1 MSKIEKWK
9 TRAESWHKAEFWMKF
24 RNFPDKISMRAI
36 LFLANA
42 GYLLDADATQA
53 REKTFTCERRG
64 EPTGSK
70 AGEYEERS
78 R

>member
-9 TRAESWHKAEFWMKF
+9 TRAGSWHKTEFGMK
-24 RNFPDKISMRAI
+24 FPDKISMGAI

-42 GYLLDADATQA
+42 RYLLDADATQA
-53 REKTFTCERRG
+53 REETFTCERRG
-64 EPTGSK
+64 EPTRSE

>member
-1 MSKIEKWK
+1 
-9 TRAESWHKAEFWMKF
+9 
-24 RNFPDKISMRAI
+24 MRAI
-36 LFLANA
+36 LFLINA

-53 REKTFTCERRG
+53 REETFTYERR
-64 EPTGSK
+64 EESSRLE

>member
-1 MSKIEKWK
+1 MG
-9 TRAESWHKAEFWMKF
+9 
-24 RNFPDKISMRAI
+24 AI

-42 GYLLDADATQA
+42 GYLLDADATQT
-53 REKTFTCERRG
+53 REETFTCEGRG
-64 EPTGSK
+64 EPTRSE

>member
-1 MSKIEKWK
+1 MGV
-9 TRAESWHKAEFWMKF
+9 
-24 RNFPDKISMRAI
+24 I

-53 REKTFTCERRG
+53 REEMFTCERRG
-64 EPTGSK
+64 EPTRSE